1 MEQHNHQRT
10 MFGITKIKK
19 TSVQLK
25 LNVVVLKT
33 VKLINSVREQVINVF
48 QLVRA

>member
-1 MEQHNHQRT
+1 
-10 MFGITKIKK
+10 MFGTIKIKK

-25 LNVVVLKT
+25 LLVVVLKT

-48 QLVRA
+48 QLARA